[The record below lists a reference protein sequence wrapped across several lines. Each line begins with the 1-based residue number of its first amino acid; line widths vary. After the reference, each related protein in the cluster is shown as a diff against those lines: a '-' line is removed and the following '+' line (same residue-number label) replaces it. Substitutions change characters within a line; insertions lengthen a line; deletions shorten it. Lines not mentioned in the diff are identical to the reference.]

1 MRITIEDLEALK
13 ELSDELEENHAETEK
28 QLYDDIGKRPTY
40 LQMIS
45 YTTQFL
51 AEQRDVQIREHQ
63 RKIDALEET
72 CSDYES
78 TIQQFR
84 ELVMQL
90 QKYVLAHF
98 SNKCDLTFLFPRSD
112 LEQLRTQSQ
121 TAQTESA
128 TAVSQAATVMS
139 LNLKLQS
146 SVQKHQVRTID
157 LEVKSL
163 EAKECKELL
172 DIVQV

>member
-13 ELSDELEENHAETEK
+13 ELSDELEENHVETEK
-28 QLYDDIGKRPTY
+28 QLYEDIGMHPK
-40 LQMIS
+40 
-45 YTTQFL
+45 
-51 AEQRDVQIREHQ
+51 
-63 RKIDALEET
+63 
-72 CSDYES
+72 
-78 TIQQFR
+78 
-84 ELVMQL
+84 
-90 QKYVLAHF
+90 F
-98 SNKCDLTFLFPRSD
+98 SNDVLTSHIFWQNNVILKFVNTSGSLMLWKKHVRIMKARSSNSVTLLCNYRSASLTFAKKCFHNCHFEHSD
-112 LEQLRTQSQ
+112 LDQLRTQSQ

-146 SVQKHQVRTID
+146 SVQKHQARTID